1 MTIANLARSRIVRLA
16 ALLTAALALV
26 GCDTY
31 PVNYKYRLTL
41 EVEADGKVHTGSSV
55 VHVWVRE
62 NAEFW
67 GGMGGAHRG
76 ALGEATIVELGDGRL
91 LVALLTD
98 RENIRKVWMPDH
110 RKPPASRDLDPW
122 ELPLLVTFTDA
133 SNPKTVREVDPTN
146 LASTLGPGVQLR
158 RAHVEVAEEQ
168 PTRKIV
174 ERLPWLQTIER
185 GMLDGR
191 KYSTIDAENRL
202 ANDLHQGNFYR

>member
-76 ALGEATIVELGDGRL
+76 AEPPRVCRRL
-91 LVALLTD
+91 QLL
-98 RENIRKVWMPDH
+98 
-110 RKPPASRDLDPW
+110 RDWSHEESQDIP
-122 ELPLLVTFTDA
+122 E
-133 SNPKTVREVDPTN
+133 VR
-146 LASTLGPGVQLR
+146 A
-158 RAHVEVAEEQ
+158 
-168 PTRKIV
+168 
-174 ERLPWLQTIER
+174 
-185 GMLDGR
+185 
-191 KYSTIDAENRL
+191 
-202 ANDLHQGNFYR
+202 

>member
-67 GGMGGAHRG
+67 GGMGGVHLG
-76 ALGEATIVELGDGRL
+76 ALGEATVVDLGKGRL
-91 LVALLTD
+91 LIALLTE
-98 RENIRKVWMPDH
+98 REYKTNIWMPDH

-133 SNPKTVREVDPTN
+133 SDPKTVREVDPTN

-158 RAHVEVAEEQ
+158 RAHVEAAEER
-168 PTRKIV
+168 PNGSILKH
-174 ERLPWLQTIER
+174 LPWLTTIGGR
-185 GMLDGR
+185 MLDGR
-191 KYSTIDAENRL
+191 KYSTRDAENRL
-202 ANDLHQGNFYR
+202 ANTLGSYNFI

>member
-98 RENIRKVWMPDH
+98 RENIRKVWMPDN

-133 SNPKTVREVDPTN
+133 SNPKTVREVDPN
-146 LASTLGPGVQLR
+146 ESGVDTRPR
-158 RAHVEVAEEQ
+158 RSAAACPRRGRRGAANTQ
-168 PTRKIV
+168 NSGATTMAPDDRARDARWKKIFDD
-174 ERLPWLQTIER
+174 RC
-185 GMLDGR
+185 
-191 KYSTIDAENRL
+191 
-202 ANDLHQGNFYR
+202 

>member
-1 MTIANLARSRIVRLA
+1 
-16 ALLTAALALV
+16 
-26 GCDTY
+26 
-31 PVNYKYRLTL
+31 
-41 EVEADGKVHTGSSV
+41 
-55 VHVWVRE
+55 
-62 NAEFW
+62 
-67 GGMGGAHRG
+67 MGGVHLG
-76 ALGEATIVELGDGRL
+76 ALGEATVVDLGKGRL
-91 LVALLTD
+91 LIALLTE
-98 RENIRKVWMPDH
+98 REYKTNIWIPDH

-133 SNPKTVREVDPTN
+133 SDPKTVREVDPTN

-158 RAHVEVAEEQ
+158 RAHVEVAEER